1 MRLAR
6 GNEARLAT
14 NKVQLARVVRT
25 FNTRKRKNIN
35 QTFLCDSSSMQQNSM
50 AKLMWMKMEEPL
62 AKWFKRLIWI
72 WPSTKRSSLQPFIW
86 TNSRIIIMRWANT
99 GTANHMV
106 ILHSLTNLNPTQT
119 LSRLKNRRS
128 TKTRRKVSIS
138 SNSFKSKTQRL
149 HLIRHKLC
157 KNRSIQYNEEE
168 RGTEAVQ
175 HPTVNPRI
183 PCDAAYTTW
192 IRINYVTLYTLC
204 ESILTTWRCIHCV
217 NP

>member
-6 GNEARLAT
+6 GSEARLAT
-14 NKVQLARVVRT
+14 NKVQPAKVVRT
-25 FNTRKRKNIN
+25 FNTRTRKNIN

-50 AKLMWMKMEEPL
+50 AKLMRMKMEEPL
-62 AKWFKRLIWI
+62 GKWFKRLIWI

-128 TKTRRKVSIS
+128 TRTRRKVSIS
-138 SNSFKSKTQRL
+138 SSSFKSRTQRL
-149 HLIRHKLC
+149 HLIGHKLC
-157 KNRSIQYNEEE
+157 KNRSI
-168 RGTEAVQ
+168 
-175 HPTVNPRI
+175 HVNRHLFKNHRIALPRFRLRNLKKKS
-183 PCDAAYTTW
+183 W
-192 IRINYVTLYTLC
+192 
-204 ESILTTWRCIHCV
+204 
-217 NP
+217 

>member
-157 KNRSIQYNEEE
+157 KNRSI
-168 RGTEAVQ
+168 
-175 HPTVNPRI
+175 HVNRHLFKNHRIALPRFRLRNLKKKS
-183 PCDAAYTTW
+183 W
-192 IRINYVTLYTLC
+192 
-204 ESILTTWRCIHCV
+204 
-217 NP
+217 